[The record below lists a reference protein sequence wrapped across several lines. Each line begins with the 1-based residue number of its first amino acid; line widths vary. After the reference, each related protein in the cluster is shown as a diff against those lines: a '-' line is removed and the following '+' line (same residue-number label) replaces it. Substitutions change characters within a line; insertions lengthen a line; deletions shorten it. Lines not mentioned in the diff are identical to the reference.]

1 MYVLTYGDSATVA
14 LKVTQPLPGGGAVH
28 STCTSLF
35 STAESACVTAGTVI
49 KDGSLREDFES
60 LFYQLSRGH

>member
-1 MYVLTYGDSATVA
+1 MLPLTYGDSATVA

-35 STAESACVTAGTVI
+35 STAESACVTAVSMMWI
-49 KDGSLREDFES
+49 I
-60 LFYQLSRGH
+60 